1 MKRTFLI
8 GLAVT
13 MCGIG
18 AVSLW
23 AGGGQAASSGSARA
37 DNGVVE
43 IIWQYPSPGNLG
55 SGFQDVENALNAM
68 MEKDIGV
75 RVRFEPVGL
84 STSQQQATLMI
95 SAGEQLDV
103 CLTAFTSV
111 GNLVENGLIVPLDDL
126 ITRYGQDIREHCG
139 VLVDMCSYNGQVY
152 GVPPAYIQG
161 ESYGYAIK
169 NEYLRK
175 YNISVDTDKL
185 YTLAELERIFE
196 VIKAGEGRNFYCL
209 IPSNTDENPLNSN
222 YLAFDRITGSQS
234 GGVLMLN
241 RNFTDTTIYNLFD
254 TPEYRSYAE
263 LMYSWAQKGYISPDA
278 AVNTESTQTL
288 LATNNYL
295 GHFYYYWPAD
305 NSDAGTTLGGLD
317 LTALQLVPRYVAN
330 NGGQRLQWNIPITS
344 GNKEKAMQAINYIY
358 KNKLATWLIQ
368 FGIEGQSYEVVE
380 KNDSAQVI
388 RYLGETAALPY
399 YNPYGLWGDR
409 LEWPAVYPLPIGFNV
424 RRKSIDRATP
434 ATRHSP
440 GIGYAFVQTPVA
452 TEIAAVNTVI
462 AQYTPQFNTGSVN
475 PTAALPQFISALK
488 AAGIDRVIAENQ
500 RQFNAWLAAKK

>member
-1 MKRTFLI
+1 
-8 GLAVT
+8 
-13 MCGIG
+13 
-18 AVSLW
+18 
-23 AGGGQAASSGSARA
+23 
-37 DNGVVE
+37 
-43 IIWQYPSPGNLG
+43 
-55 SGFQDVENALNAM
+55 
-68 MEKDIGV
+68 
-75 RVRFEPVGL
+75 
-84 STSQQQATLMI
+84 
-95 SAGEQLDV
+95 
-103 CLTAFTSV
+103 
-111 GNLVENGLIVPLDDL
+111 
-126 ITRYGQDIREHCG
+126 
-139 VLVDMCSYNGQVY
+139 
-152 GVPPAYIQG
+152 
-161 ESYGYAIK
+161 
-169 NEYLRK
+169 
-175 YNISVDTDKL
+175 
-185 YTLAELERIFE
+185 
-196 VIKAGEGRNFYCL
+196 
-209 IPSNTDENPLNSN
+209 
-222 YLAFDRITGSQS
+222 
-234 GGVLMLN
+234 
-241 RNFTDTTIYNLFD
+241 
-254 TPEYRSYAE
+254 
-263 LMYSWAQKGYISPDA
+263 MYSWAQKGYISPDA
-278 AVNTESTQTL
+278 AVNTESAQTL

-409 LEWPAVYPLPIGFNV
+409 LEWPAVYPLPIGFNI

-434 ATRHSP
+434 ASRHSP

-475 PTAALPQFISALK
+475 PATALPQFISALK

-500 RQFNAWLAAKK
+500 RQFNAWLATKK